1 MLKRICAWLL
11 CLALLFVC
19 APAAPAEEDAAA
31 QAAELLAQL
40 SVREKVGQLF
50 FIRVDSLDFSLPP
63 EQINDAFADG
73 VTELSPVMAEALA
86 DYPCGGI
93 AMFAKNIV
101 DAKQLTAFV
110 SALQDASN
118 IPLFI
123 SADEEGGIVAR
134 LANHPAFHLPR
145 YQSAQAVGSSGKAND
160 ALNMGKVIGGYM
172 VDYGFNMNFAPVAD
186 VNTNPLNPVI
196 GSRAFSSDPETAA
209 EMAAAMAQGLKQNG
223 IIPVYKHF
231 PGHGDTA
238 EDSHIGLA
246 VSYKTQEE
254 MAACEWLP
262 YQNLDRSVC
271 VMTAHI
277 ATPHVTGNS
286 LPATLNAYVIED
298 VLRKELGFEGV
309 VMTDSMSMG
318 AITEAFPAGEAA
330 VRAIQAGCDV
340 ILGPDDYRVAFDAVL
355 QAAEEGKIPME
366 RIDESVTRIL
376 LLKIESG
383 VIE

>member
-1 MLKRICAWLL
+1 MQNLRRKL
-11 CLALLFVC
+11 
-19 APAAPAEEDAAA
+19 
-31 QAAELLAQL
+31 
-40 SVREKVGQLF
+40 
-50 FIRVDSLDFSLPP
+50 
-63 EQINDAFADG
+63 
-73 VTELSPVMAEALA
+73 
-86 DYPCGGI
+86 
-93 AMFAKNIV
+93 
-101 DAKQLTAFV
+101 
-110 SALQDASN
+110 
-118 IPLFI
+118 
-123 SADEEGGIVAR
+123 
-134 LANHPAFHLPR
+134 
-145 YQSAQAVGSSGKAND
+145 
-160 ALNMGKVIGGYM
+160 
-172 VDYGFNMNFAPVAD
+172 
-186 VNTNPLNPVI
+186 I